1 MKFYFSGC
9 SFSWGTGLDDKKDR
23 WTKLVSDHF
32 GAEEHNIACGGGSND
47 RMIRRLMLD
56 DDSED
61 YNIYFMQ
68 LTLPSRTEFFDDTF
82 KKWRTIHPLKTF
94 GKSKKEW
101 KNIYYPSIESYY
113 KKLYNK
119 TYGDTNEQVVYK
131 SINAY
136 LSHKPIVWSTLRSA
150 RYHNSDEG
158 TSTVPVDICIGKPY
172 PFLPCGHPTI
182 EGHRMIADEMISI
195 VKKRGIL

>member
-1 MKFYFSGC
+1 MIYWNGC
-9 SFSWGTGLDDKKDR
+9 SFVQGMEVEEAKNHFPY
-23 WTKLVSDHF
+23 LVGSHF
-32 GAEEHNIACGGGSND
+32 KQDTWRNSKVGGSND

-56 DDSED
+56 DDWED

-195 VKKRGIL
+195 VKRRGIL